1 MEITIT
7 LDETTY
13 ALMSNEAKVKHLKIE
28 EMIAEAAREKYN
40 PWEMD
45 GNDPMEA
52 EFEAYVQLH
61 SDLYRLYPNQWV
73 AIYGGQLI
81 DHDLDI
87 NALESRLALSHPD
100 AVIYVDKVVSQ
111 IVTEIVVRSPRFL
124 SEDE

>member
-13 ALMSNEAKVKHLKIE
+13 TLISNEAKVKQLKIE

-45 GNDPMEA
+45 GDDPMEA
-52 EFEAYVQLH
+52 EFEAYVQMH
-61 SDLYRLYPNQWV
+61 SDLYRLYANQWV
-73 AIYGGQLI
+73 AIHEGQLI
-81 DHDLDI
+81 EHDIDI

-100 AVIYVDKVVSQ
+100 AIIYVDKVTPQ
-111 IVTEIVVRSPRFL
+111 IVREIVVRSPRFL